1 MKIKLHWKTFGKTQ
15 KNGLKTKK
23 NQKLKRKYVF
33 LPYSKTHFD
42 FINND
47 FSAKMVFFIRTF
59 RIIPWSEI
67 FIKKSVNGLQALI
80 AFLK

>member
-1 MKIKLHWKTFGKTQ
+1 MKIKCHWKTFGKTQ
-15 KNGLKTKK
+15 SNDLKTKK
-23 NQKLKRKYVF
+23 NQKIEKIYVF
-33 LPYSKTHFD
+33 LPYSKTHID

-59 RIIPWSEI
+59 RIIPLSEI